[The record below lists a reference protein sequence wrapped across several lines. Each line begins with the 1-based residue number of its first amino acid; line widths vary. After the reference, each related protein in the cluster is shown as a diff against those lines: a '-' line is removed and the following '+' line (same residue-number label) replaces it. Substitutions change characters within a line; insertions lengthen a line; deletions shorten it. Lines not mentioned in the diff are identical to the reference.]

1 MAKKGENSQ
10 QPDMYTLN
18 LTSERTENGIF
29 GYAFP
34 KKAAIFFFGS
44 SVSLLTVVVSWPIGN
59 VNKMNK

>member
-1 MAKKGENSQ
+1 
-10 QPDMYTLN
+10 MYTLN
-18 LTSERTENGIF
+18 STSERTENGTF

-44 SVSLLTVVVSWPIGN
+44 SVSLLTVVASWPIGN